1 MRRLVGKWPPWDPVQ
16 YRRAR
21 TNPEAVQTGMWSD
34 PSGAARIVQGFGTS
48 MATTALGA
56 LILDTERIR
65 GPLLNGVTA
74 FIGLFF
80 GAPGTGVLVRWPPAS
95 TQIIFLVLPVLSL
108 MQPVRVLWMPKTGA
122 GAPDLRLSR
131 DPAGFALCRIILQVA
146 DRRST
151 SHARPAIIAARICPQ
166 AGRTNRPRTN
176 GRSPHDTSPS
186 ASRGPETAKAA
197 QPVKVTP
204 LFAK

>member
-1 MRRLVGKWPPWDPVQ
+1 MAPLGSAAVSSRPDQPGGNADGHVVRSFRRGAD
-16 YRRAR
+16 RAGLW
-21 TNPEAVQTGMWSD
+21 TG
-34 PSGAARIVQGFGTS
+34 

-74 FIGLFF
+74 FIGPFF
-80 GAPGTGVLVRWPPAS
+80 GAPGAGVLARWPHAPSQMTFLLLPA
-95 TQIIFLVLPVLSL
+95 LSL

-122 GAPDLRLSR
+122 RAPDLWLSR
-131 DPAGFALCRIILQVA
+131 DPAGFALCRIILQAA

-151 SHARPAIIAARICPQ
+151 LHPRPAIIAARICPQ
-166 AGRTNRPRTN
+166 AGRATRPRTYD
-176 GRSPHDTSPS
+176 RRPHDISPS
-186 ASRGPETAKAA
+186 ANRGPETAKAA